1 MLNVSLPKRQPVS
14 RYRLPRRLRFIWV
27 SIAIRAWPLAQLW
40 YRSWGLRL
48 NGGPEDPVWY
58 FAYGAN
64 MHDSAFIE
72 RRRMRP
78 TEWRVGRLSGYRLR
92 FNLNGIPRGR
102 AAPANIE
109 KDTGS
114 EVWGVIYKITLRELV
129 RLNVTEGVPGP
140 GYQPVELE
148 TEDSNGH
155 VVVAV
160 SYVAEGNS
168 KDGKPSLRYINLL
181 RDGAREHA
189 LPPHWIAH
197 LEGVD
202 HAD

>member
-1 MLNVSLPKRQPVS
+1 MLNVSLPKRQLVS

-48 NGGPEDPVWY
+48 NGGPEDQ
-58 FAYGAN
+58 
-64 MHDSAFIE
+64 
-72 RRRMRP
+72 
-78 TEWRVGRLSGYRLR
+78 
-92 FNLNGIPRGR
+92 
-102 AAPANIE
+102 
-109 KDTGS
+109 
-114 EVWGVIYKITLRELV
+114 VWGVIYKITLRELV